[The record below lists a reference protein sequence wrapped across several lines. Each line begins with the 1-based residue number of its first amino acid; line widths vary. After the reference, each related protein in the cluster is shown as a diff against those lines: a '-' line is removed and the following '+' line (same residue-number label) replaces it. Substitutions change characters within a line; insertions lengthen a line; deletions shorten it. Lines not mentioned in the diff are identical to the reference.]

1 MEIIHTPVLV
11 IGSGVAGGITA
22 LCLADAG
29 IPVVL
34 ATKARDPH
42 ECNTFYA
49 QGGIVYRGE
58 DDSPR
63 LLAEDIL
70 RAGSH
75 QNRAEAVHLLA
86 SEGPTAVERLLLER
100 LNVPFDRTS
109 NGDLA
114 RTLEGGHSRPRIIH
128 ATDATGRAI
137 HIALLNA
144 LRDHPRITLLT
155 AHMAAMLVRTAD
167 ATACAGALFWVESE
181 ARWRLVM
188 AGATVLATG
197 GLAALY
203 ARTTNPPG
211 TLGDGMAMAH
221 ALGATLADLEFVQ
234 FHPTAFAAPNA
245 PAFLIS
251 EAVRGAGARLLNDE
265 GDAFMARYAPR
276 WRDLAPRDVVA
287 RAIFTEMQRRG
298 LPHVWLDLASVM
310 PPERIRE
317 RFPTITETC
326 ATYGVDITREPIPVA
341 PAAHYTCGGV
351 VADAWGRTNVPHL
364 YAVGEVACTGLHG
377 ANRLASTSLLEG
389 VVWGARV
396 AHHLTQERPRPPA
409 HLHIPEMPHG
419 TSPSTHEA
427 ETLLEHIHALM
438 WQHVGLVR
446 TSAGLHHAVETFARL
461 RKEAASMYHESH
473 PSLATIRT
481 WHAATAAFLVAHAAL
496 NNTQSVGCH
505 IRLESEEMEVAWH
518 KEVPTTPTPQP
529 KSVGVQS

>member
-1 MEIIHTPVLV
+1 METLHTPVLV

-29 IPVVL
+29 VPVVL

-63 LLAEDIL
+63 LLAEDIM

-75 QNRAEAVHLLA
+75 HNRPTAVHLLA
-86 SEGPTAVERLLLER
+86 AEGPAAVERLLLER
-100 LNVPFDRTS
+100 LGVPFDRTPD
-109 NGDLA
+109 GALA

-144 LRDHPRITLLT
+144 VRAHPRITLLT
-155 AHMAAMLVRTAD
+155 GHIAAALVRTAEGD
-167 ATACAGALFWVESE
+167 ACAGALFWVERE
-181 ARWRLVM
+181 TRWRLVV

-211 TLGDGMAMAH
+211 TLGDGIAMAH
-221 ALGATLADLEFVQ
+221 ALGAELADLEFVQ
-234 FHPTAFAAPNA
+234 FHPTAFAAPHA

-251 EAVRGAGARLLNDE
+251 EAVRGAGARLLNE
-265 GDAFMARYAPR
+265 AGEAFMARYAPE

-287 RAIFTEMQRRG
+287 RAIYTEMQTRG
-298 LPHVWLDLASVM
+298 LPHVWLEIASVM
-310 PPERIRE
+310 PPERIRA
-317 RFPTITETC
+317 RFPTIATAC
-326 ATYGVDITREPIPVA
+326 AEYGVDITREPIPVA

-351 VADAWGRTNVPHL
+351 VADEWGRTSVPRL

-396 AHHLTQERPRPPA
+396 AQHLVEKRPRPPA
-409 HLHIPEMPHG
+409 RIRP
-419 TSPSTHEA
+419 T
-427 ETLLEHIHALM
+427 ETPVGATADADAANALLEQIRALL
-438 WQHVGLVR
+438 WRNVGLVR
-446 TSAGLHHAVETFARL
+446 TRTGLQQAVETLARL
-461 RKEAASMYHESH
+461 RKEAASMYHTHDPAPE
-473 PSLATIRT
+473 TIRL
-481 WHAATAAFLVAHAAL
+481 WHAATAAWLVATAAWR
-496 NNTQSVGCH
+496 NEQSLGCH
-505 IRLESEEMEVAWH
+505 VRLEDEELEVA
-518 KEVPTTPTPQP
+518 
-529 KSVGVQS
+529 